1 MMQQQLAATVTY
13 HKRHMI
19 MQCNVSMCQD
29 LPVSPA
35 AELPSGTGRPGP
47 VVCA

>member
-19 MQCNVSMCQD
+19 MQCRSMCQD